1 MILETPPQPSDHEVA
16 LPEGASAQLRLL
28 GTTDLHAHLLP
39 YDYHSDNGDQPW
51 GLARV
56 ATLIRSARAQ
66 VRNVMLFDNGD
77 ALQGT
82 PMGDLTTGPA
92 PEWRGPN
99 PIIAAMNRL
108 NYDAATLGNHEF
120 NFGLNW
126 LGRALGDATF
136 PLTCAN
142 IMMPAGAAP
151 ARSYL
156 PPYLLLRRTLTCDNG
171 AEYPVTVGVIGL
183 VPPQITT
190 WDHAHLAGQLHA
202 RDMVQT
208 ARSLVPQVRAAGA
221 DIVLLLA
228 HSGIDGAQAVPMMEN
243 AALPLAAIDG
253 VDAIMA
259 GHSHDIFPQPMAA
272 GERPSP
278 DSDAARGIDHARGL
292 LSGKPAVMA
301 GSWGSHL
308 GVLDL
313 ALVARG
319 GHWQIT
325 GHNAEAR
332 PVASKPANQSP
343 RSKPLS
349 AQSAASTQPVCCDQD
364 LSRALGPAH
373 RLTLRHMHRPIGQA
387 ATRLH
392 SFLAMARADRSVAAV
407 NAVQTRLLARA
418 LRGTAHEGLPILS
431 ATAAFKTGG
440 RGGPSN
446 FTDLPEGALS
456 LRHAAD
462 LYPFPNHLCGM
473 IVTGADLREW
483 LERSAICFAT
493 VRPGAPEGMLRDYS
507 VPGHDFDVISGL
519 TYRINLSTP
528 PRYDRHGAALG
539 TVAGRI
545 QDLRYHGRPL
555 AEDANFALATNS
567 YRAFGA
573 GAFTTPD
580 DTRIVHISD
589 TILRDDLV
597 SEIAHA
603 PLAAPAA
610 YAENWRFVPMP
621 GASVLLDTA
630 PGLRPD
636 RAELED
642 MTADDLGLTPAGFRR
657 LRIWL

>member
-1 MILETPPQPSDHEVA
+1 MILEPPPQPDDHEVA
-16 LPEGASAQLRLL
+16 LPEGVTAQLRLL
-28 GTTDLHAHLLP
+28 ETTDLHAHLLP

-56 ATLIRSARAQ
+56 ATLIRAARAQ

-99 PIIAAMNRL
+99 PVIAAMNRL

-136 PLTCAN
+136 PVTCAN
-142 IMMPAGAAP
+142 IMTPEGATP

-156 PPYLLLRRTLTCDNG
+156 PQYLLLRRTLACDDG
-171 AEYPVTVGVIGL
+171 AEYPLTLGVIGL

-190 WDHAHLAGQLHA
+190 WDHAHLAGQLHVQ
-202 RDMVQT
+202 DMIQT
-208 ARSLVPQVRAAGA
+208 ARRIVPQVRAAGA

-228 HSGIDGAQAVPMMEN
+228 HSGIDGAHAIPMMEN
-243 AALPLAAIDG
+243 AAVPLAAIEG

-259 GHSHDIFPQPMAA
+259 GHSHDIFPQPEATGNTHSQDTMEAA
-272 GERPSP
+272 
-278 DSDAARGIDHARGL
+278 AVDHARGV

-301 GSWGSHL
+301 GAWGSHL

-313 ALVARG
+313 SLEARG
-319 GHWQIT
+319 GRWRIS
-325 GHNAEAR
+325 GHTAEAR
-332 PVASKPANQSP
+332 PVASVPGPPATRAP
-343 RSKPLS
+343 VLS
-349 AQSAASTQPVCCDQD
+349 ISCDAD

-387 ATRLH
+387 RARLH
-392 SFLAMARADRSVAAV
+392 SYLAMARADASVAAV

-418 LRGTAHEGLPILS
+418 LQGTAHEGLPILS

-440 RGGPSN
+440 RGGPNN
-446 FTDLPEGALS
+446 FTDLPEGPLS

-473 IVTGADLREW
+473 ILTGADLRDW
-483 LERSAICFAT
+483 LERAAICFAT
-493 VRPGAPEGMLRDYS
+493 VRPGAPEAMLRDYS

-519 TYRINLSTP
+519 TYRIDLSAA
-528 PRYDRHGAALG
+528 PRYDRHGAALDAAPG
-539 TVAGRI
+539 VGAGRI
-545 QDLRYHGRPL
+545 QDLCYNGLPL
-555 AEDANFALATNS
+555 AADARFALATNS

-573 GAFTTPD
+573 GAFTRPD
-580 DTRIVHISD
+580 DARIVHVSD
-589 TILRDDLV
+589 TALRDDLV
-597 SEIAHA
+597 AEIAHT
-603 PLAAPAA
+603 PLAAPAEHTA
-610 YAENWRFVPMP
+610 NWRFVPLP
-621 GASVLLDTA
+621 GSSVLLDTGK
-630 PGLRPD
+630 GLRTDPSALD
-636 RAELED
+636 D
-642 MTADDLGLTPAGFRR
+642 MTADDLGLTPAGFQR